1 MRSRLALVVAAVL
14 VLGAALG
21 GGLWWREREAALDRG
36 AEHAVSAY
44 VAAWNA
50 KDMSVVPFSENG
62 AAEQFAEVIDGLGD
76 APVRVTSR
84 GVARDGEA
92 ATTDLSVTW
101 TLPGKVAW
109 TYTLPARVLRSGER
123 WVVGSPE
130 RGSRWHPQLGPDE
143 TFELERTSGTRGDL
157 LDRSGEPLMPLGTVH
172 SVQIDPVNAT
182 PASAAALEAVVDAAA
197 GTLTAA
203 LAKATASG
211 SKAPIPVITYREA
224 RLRSA
229 QGAAPGARR
238 CHHPDVGAAA
248 RQDADLRSAAPR
260 HLRRGDGRD
269 DRGRRRALRRRGPGR
284 PQRPPGTVRLPAR
297 RSHRVDRHV
306 EWRHVALRPGAD
318 ERHRRAHDAGPSGA
332 GGGRGL
338 AGRRRAGRPRRTGCR
353 RRADRRGPGRC
364 ERPDERLRP
373 CHHRP
378 VPTGIDLQGRD
389 DVRLPHPR
397 HHGAHLT
404 STVPA
409 NGHGRRARVPQLRG

>member
-1 MRSRLALVVAAVL
+1 
-14 VLGAALG
+14 
-21 GGLWWREREAALDRG
+21 
-36 AEHAVSAY
+36 
-44 VAAWNA
+44 
-50 KDMSVVPFSENG
+50 
-62 AAEQFAEVIDGLGD
+62 
-76 APVRVTSR
+76 
-84 GVARDGEA
+84 
-92 ATTDLSVTW
+92 
-101 TLPGKVAW
+101 
-109 TYTLPARVLRSGER
+109 
-123 WVVGSPE
+123 
-130 RGSRWHPQLGPDE
+130 
-143 TFELERTSGTRGDL
+143 
-157 LDRSGEPLMPLGTVH
+157 MPLGAP
-172 SVQIDPVNAT
+172 ST
-182 PASAAALEAVVDAAA
+182 PCRSTRSTPRRRPQPRWRRSSTPTA

-203 LAKATASG
+203 LAKATSSG

-224 RLRSA
+224 DFAPR

-248 RQDADLRSAAPR
+248 RQDADLRSAAAR

-284 PQRPPGTVRLPAR
+284 PQRPPGAVRLPAR
-297 RSHRVDRHV
+297 RSHGLTVTI

-332 GGGRGL
+332 GGGRDL

-397 HHGAHLT
+397 HHDADLTGA
-404 STVPA
+404 VPA
-409 NGHGRRARVPQLRG
+409 NGHGRRARVPQLRGRVDRRDADVLPGLHRVVQHRVRRALRPARRGRPRQCCPRARHRGRLGRRARGRRGLRGQRPEHEWWDGCRRRVHRPGPHRGIARCPWR